1 MQIVCMGSNPI
12 SGIAQFRLCFGRIAS
27 SYKAQIITKQPSF
40 KRAVFLHSSMVE
52 RLTVNQVV
60 VGSSPTEGV

>member
-1 MQIVCMGSNPI
+1 MLVFI
-12 SGIAQFRLCFGRIAS
+12 
-27 SYKAQIITKQPSF
+27 
-40 KRAVFLHSSMVE
+40 FLHSSMVE